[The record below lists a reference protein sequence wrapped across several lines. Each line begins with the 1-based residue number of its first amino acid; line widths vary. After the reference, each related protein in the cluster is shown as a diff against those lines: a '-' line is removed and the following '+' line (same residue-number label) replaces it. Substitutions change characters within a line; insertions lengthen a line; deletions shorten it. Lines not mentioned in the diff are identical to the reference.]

1 MKINSAVVAV
11 LSMLFGLLAF
21 AFPAQAAPNNCKPNY
36 VIVANGVGGVGVAAA
51 ASNQYRNRSDTEV
64 RDMPLNLAVSDVFD
78 SETRKGTDEI
88 KGTVNQILRDC
99 SGSSIYLLGHSLG
112 SLEIGDALEEL
123 NAEGKNMRNISADL
137 LADPRHP
144 VTGVELQFPNI
155 IPGFTM
161 QGPRASFG
169 AAKVRQTCRVF
180 DGVCDFDGPFI
191 DQARGFFGYLSGTHA
206 NYPLPT
212 SRPASSQ
219 AILIP

>member
-1 MKINSAVVAV
+1 MKINSVLIAV

-21 AFPAQAAPNNCKPNY
+21 ASPAQAAANCKPNY
-36 VIVANGVGGVGVAAA
+36 VVVANGVGGAGIAAA

-64 RDMPLNLAVSDVFD
+64 RDMSLNLAVSDVFD

-219 AILIP
+219 AIFIP

>member
-21 AFPAQAAPNNCKPNY
+21 VAPAQAAANCKPNY
-36 VIVANGVGGVGVAAA
+36 VIVANGVGGVGVAAG
-51 ASNQYRNRSDTEV
+51 ASNEYRNDPDTEV
-64 RDMPLNLAVSDVFD
+64 KDMPLNLAVSDVFD
-78 SETRKGTDEI
+78 VETRKGTDEI
-88 KGTVNQILRDC
+88 KGNVRQIVKDC
-99 SGSSIYLLGHSLG
+99 GGSSIYLIGHSLG
-112 SLEIGDALEEL
+112 ALEIGDALEEL
-123 NAEGKNMRNISADL
+123 NAEKLNMKNISADL

-169 AAKVRQTCRVF
+169 EAKVRQTCRVF

-212 SRPASSQ
+212 ARPASSQ
-219 AILIP
+219 VLLIP

>member
-21 AFPAQAAPNNCKPNY
+21 VAPAQAAANCKPNY
-36 VIVANGVGGVGVAAA
+36 VIVANGVGGAGVAAA
-51 ASNQYRNRSDTEV
+51 ASNIYRDKSDTEV
-64 RDMPLNLAVSDVFD
+64 RDMSLNLAVSDVFD
-78 SETRKGTDEI
+78 SETRKGVDEI
-88 KGTVNQILRDC
+88 KGTVNQILKDC

-112 SLEIGDALEEL
+112 ALEVGDALEEL
-123 NAEGKNMRNISADL
+123 AAEGKNLNRVSADL

-180 DGVCDFDGPFI
+180 DGVCDFDGPPW
-191 DQARGFFGYLSGTHA
+191 DQAQAFYGYLSGTHA

-212 SRPASSQ
+212 ARPTSSQ
-219 AILIP
+219 AIFIP